1 MGDAEPGNNDGVD
14 NDTGNNN
21 PENGGGQDGGD
32 NNNNGGTDN
41 NNGGGQDGGDN
52 NNEGGQDGGQNE
64 GDNNSGDSTTSAAE
78 PSQTTDSPDTPDD
91 GDNNGGGEASVT
103 QAPDAPAQS
112 TTTRRRKFRNK
123 TRTGNR
129 GGESAPTQVPD
140 TNENIVSSAAPETTE
155 APAVNPD
162 ADLGNIGGGGGR
174 DLEVSQPAENDT
186 PTPTSVE
193 ATDPVATT
201 VETEGPSA
209 PSVTAVPVDSGDLGG
224 EAPPVLE
231 SGKKDRP
238 FCVKGNT
245 FANAGAAVQ
254 RACDIQFNKCADAAN
269 ADQLDGKT
277 IQDCE
282 AQKARCG
289 RGRGRRGA
297 RR

>member
-1 MGDAEPGNNDGVD
+1 MGDAEPGNSDGVD

-21 PENGGGQDGGD
+21 PGNGGGQDGGD

-52 NNEGGQDGGQNE
+52 NNEGGQNE
-64 GDNNSGDSTTSAAE
+64 DDNNSGESTTSAAE
-78 PSQTTDSPDTPDD
+78 PSQTTDSPDTPDN
-91 GDNNGGGEASVT
+91 GDNNGGEASVT
-103 QAPDAPAQS
+103 QAPDAPAQP

-123 TRTGNR
+123 TRTRNR
-129 GGESAPTQVPD
+129 GGEASPTQAPD
-140 TNENIVSSAAPETTE
+140 TNENIVSSAAPEATE
-155 APAVNPD
+155 VPAVNPD

-174 DLEVSQPAENDT
+174 DLEVSQPADNDT

-193 ATDPVATT
+193 AADPAATT
-201 VETEGPSA
+201 VVTEGPSA
-209 PSVTAVPVDSGDLGG
+209 PSVTAVPIDSGDLGG

-238 FCVKGNT
+238 FCVKGKT

-277 IQDCE
+277 VQDCE

-289 RGRGRRGA
+289 RGRGRRDA